1 MGYRYTDNEIE
12 FLRSDERYTN
22 ALRAARAARVHIE
35 PSRDDLEA
43 IEFLNNV
50 YITSKEVMEFDVDRY
65 YFGEYAEEEVPYNN
79 YKCGMV
85 FAQLGLWYN
94 RTQTT
99 LDQDYIDGIRYIL
112 YTTALDALN
121 ELVERMIV
129 EGDDL

>member
-12 FLRSDERYTN
+12 FLKSDERYTN

-50 YITSKEVMEFDVDRY
+50 YITSKEVMEFDVDPY
-65 YFGEYAEEEVPYNN
+65 DFGEYAEEEVPYNN

>member
-1 MGYRYTDNEIE
+1 MGYRYTDNEIK

-50 YITSKEVMEFDVDRY
+50 YITSEEIKEDGVDY
-65 YFGEYAEEEVPYNN
+65 YDRGEYAQDDVPYNN

-85 FAQLGLWYN
+85 FAQLGLWYDKIQS
-94 RTQTT
+94 TQ
-99 LDQDYIDGIRYIL
+99 DQGVIDGIRFIL
-112 YTTALDALN
+112 YVTALDAIN
-121 ELVERMIV
+121 ELVER
-129 EGDDL
+129 GGL